1 MEIEEEEL
9 GTKNFDLQ
17 LTMRLLG
24 YLRPYGVWV
33 GLTFVL
39 IFCASV
45 LQQAGPYLTKVAV
58 DDYIL
63 PGNAGG
69 LGGVI
74 GLFVGVLVLQ
84 FGLGYAQS
92 WMTSMVG

>member
-1 MEIEEEEL
+1 M
-9 GTKNFDLQ
+9 
-17 LTMRLLG
+17 
-24 YLRPYGVWV
+24 
-33 GLTFVL
+33 TFVL

-45 LQQAGPYLTKVAV
+45 LQQAGPYLTKVAI
-58 DDYIL
+58 DEYIL

-84 FGLGYAQS
+84 SF
-92 WMTSMVG
+92 